1 MPKYHAGDRVTCVG
15 PHIPKYL
22 GAGTVLNVIP
32 HPDQIDGLVQYE
44 VRFMFGTAV
53 FYESQ
58 LTPAAFSVP
67 KDHNCNERNRLIDAY
82 NNACNAYIGATSS
95 LADAVGMVADVEF
108 EFLRTKLFEIKRRY
122 REAKDRLK
130 THVAEHGC

>member
-1 MPKYHAGDRVTCVG
+1 MPKFYVGDRVMCVA

-22 GAGTVLNVIP
+22 GAGTVLNVIR
-32 HPDQIDGLVQYE
+32 HPDQIDGFVQYE

-58 LTPAAFSVP
+58 LTPAAYSVP
-67 KDHNCNERNRLIDAY
+67 TGHNCKERKRLFDAY
-82 NNACNAYIGATSS
+82 NNACNAYIEATSN
-95 LADAVGMVADVEF
+95 LANAAGMVADVEF
-108 EFLRTKLFEIKRRY
+108 EFLRTRLLEIKRRY
-122 REAKDRLK
+122 REAKDQLK